1 MIDIVVIGA
10 GPYGLS
16 IGAYLHRQGISFRM
30 FGKPM
35 DSWLN
40 HMPKGMYLKS
50 DGFASNIYDPHAEF
64 TLQDYCAQT
73 GIKYADRECPVQLDT
88 FSQYGLA
95 FQKKMVPELE
105 DKIVAQVDRVANGFR
120 VELSDGE
127 TLSTKSVILA
137 IGITHF
143 QYVPQNLAHLPPESL
158 SHSFHHHRLE
168 AFRGRSVTV
177 IGAGSSATDLAGLL
191 YDIGAEVHLV
201 SRSRELKFHNKP
213 TGKPRSLWQ
222 RMVNPGSG
230 LGPGYR
236 SRFFAD
242 APMIFHYLPK
252 PLRIEAVRRALGPSG
267 GWFAKDKVV
276 GRVGMHLGCTPVGAS
291 LASHKIHLEMS
302 TSEGT
307 NQQIETDHIIAAT
320 GYRVDLNRLTFL
332 SADIRSSIEQVN
344 STPVLSTAFESSIPQ
359 LYFSGITAAN
369 SFGPVMRFAFGAQF
383 TARRLTGKVVKSV
396 SRGRAAVAMPEVSM
410 AAK

>member
-1 MIDIVVIGA
+1 
-10 GPYGLS
+10 
-16 IGAYLHRQGISFRM
+16 
-30 FGKPM
+30 
-35 DSWLN
+35 
-40 HMPKGMYLKS
+40 
-50 DGFASNIYDPHAEF
+50 
-64 TLQDYCAQT
+64 
-73 GIKYADRECPVQLDT
+73 
-88 FSQYGLA
+88 
-95 FQKKMVPELE
+95 
-105 DKIVAQVDRVANGFR
+105 
-120 VELSDGE
+120 
-127 TLSTKSVILA
+127 
-137 IGITHF
+137 
-143 QYVPQNLAHLPPESL
+143 
-158 SHSFHHHRLE
+158 
-168 AFRGRSVTV
+168 
-177 IGAGSSATDLAGLL
+177 
-191 YDIGAEVHLV
+191 
-201 SRSRELKFHNKP
+201 
-213 TGKPRSLWQ
+213 
-222 RMVNPGSG
+222 
-230 LGPGYR
+230 
-236 SRFFAD
+236 
-242 APMIFHYLPK
+242 MIFHYLPK

-291 LASHKIHLEMS
+291 LANHKIHLEMS

-383 TARRLTGKVVKSV
+383 TARRLTGRVVKSV